1 MSLYLK
7 SEEDNMNNLIFL
19 KLYIASPPMFEETSL
34 FTKCIE
40 EFYKLLNYFS
50 HYT

>member
-1 MSLYLK
+1 MK
-7 SEEDNMNNLIFL
+7 NLIFL
-19 KLYIASPPMFEETSL
+19 RLYIEKYL

-50 HYT
+50 NYTYIF